1 MATLNHNKECSQLI
15 LSIRRNSMVC
25 ALRLAQ
31 EKLMKAKYLIVKHAI
46 STSSIGYLASIGNLG
61 DIIKTIGINMSQRNR
76 LNASLH
82 VRAYNNIIYGFAY
95 H

>member
-1 MATLNHNKECSQLI
+1 
-15 LSIRRNSMVC
+15 MVC

-61 DIIKTIGINMSQRNR
+61 DIIKTIGINMLQRNR
-76 LNASLH
+76 LNANLH
-82 VRAYNNIIYGFAY
+82 VRAYNSIIYRLHTINFAQNM
-95 H
+95 HKIRWSILSFSG